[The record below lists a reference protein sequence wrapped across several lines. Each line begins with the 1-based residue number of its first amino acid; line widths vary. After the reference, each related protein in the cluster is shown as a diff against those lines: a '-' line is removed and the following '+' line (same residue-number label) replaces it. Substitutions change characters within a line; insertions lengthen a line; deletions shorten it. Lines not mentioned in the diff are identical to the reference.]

1 MGNVLAILARDFK
14 RLLKVPSAWVVAIGL
29 VLIPPMYAWFNI
41 RGFWN
46 PYHNTKGVEVTVVNN
61 DQGTTNELIGTAN
74 LGSQIVR
81 QLKANDQLGWNFAD
95 EQEGMS
101 RVRSG
106 ESYATIVIPKT
117 FSKDLV
123 DTITGTGNRPELK
136 YYVNE
141 KVSAIAPK
149 ITDTGAGT
157 VDTQVN
163 STFVSTVSE
172 VLSKALN
179 TINGTIN
186 TTAGTMQSNTVRSLD
201 EAQSTISSARGKLA
215 TIIGTMDE
223 TPAKTKAA
231 RQSLASLQQAAVDA
245 GNSLTATSTL
255 ITTAQNGLN
264 DFAAT
269 TSSGLDQ
276 GTALL
281 TRTMQETT
289 GTINTVTTGLS
300 KANTTA
306 GNAVTTLQNANA
318 NTAAVLDMLNNLPVS
333 TPELKAAIAQL
344 KASNENSA
352 ETLRGIQALN
362 TSTGNSVTAVSDLA
376 TSVNNA
382 AQQSLTATS
391 NARSAITSGALPQLN
406 SGLGSLAGAAGT
418 LGGGLSN
425 QTSLASQTD
434 VVLDQLDKASTD
446 TAAALHTTDK
456 ALAKLSGKLGTIST
470 DINALSISSALSSM
484 LGSDGKLDTK
494 RIASFMLSPT
504 VLDTTVLYPVNS
516 YGSGMAPLFTNMAL
530 WVGAFALVVIFKTE
544 TDGEGITGM
553 TATQGYMGRFLFLA
567 VFATLQGL
575 AATIGDLLFGVQT
588 VNAPMFILTGVLTS
602 LVDLSLI
609 FSLSTA
615 FLHVGKGICVAL
627 IMLQIPGASGLYP
640 IEMMPDFFRTLYPFF
655 PFNYSIKAFR
665 ETIGGFYDGHWA
677 HNIVYLLL
685 FTIIGFVIGLVVRPL
700 MANTNRMFA
709 RQIRESDMIV
719 GEDVHLPGTE
729 YRISNVLQ
737 ALTNHSGYKASIERR
752 AARFEA
758 LYPKL
763 KRGALIVGLVVP
775 IILAVTFSL
784 TTNTKLEALLAWVI
798 WLLLI
803 IGFLLTIEFMRDN
816 LRRQRELG
824 NLDDIAIRDALAAHS
839 EAHNRRHAQ

>member
-1 MGNVLAILARDFK
+1 MGNVFAILARDFK

-46 PYHNTKGVEVTVVNN
+46 PYHNTKGIEVTVVNN
-61 DQGTTNELIGTAN
+61 DQGTTNKLIGNAN
-74 LGSQIVR
+74 LGAQIVA
-81 QLKANDQLGWNFAD
+81 QLKNNDQLGWNFAD
-95 EQEGMS
+95 EQEGMT

-149 ITDTGAGT
+149 ITDTGADT

-172 VLSKALN
+172 VLSDALN
-179 TINGTIN
+179 TLNGTIS
-186 TTAGTMQSNTVRSLD
+186 TTAGTIQTSTVQSLD
-201 EAQSTISSARGKLA
+201 EAQSTIASARGRLA
-215 TIIGTMDE
+215 TIINTMDE
-223 TPAKTKAA
+223 TPATTKAA
-231 RQSLASLQQAAVDA
+231 RQSLSSLQQAAVDA

-255 ITTAQNGLN
+255 ITTAQNGIN

-269 TSSGLDQ
+269 TSTGLDQ

-281 TRTMQETT
+281 TQSMQQATT
-289 GTINTVTTGLS
+289 TINTVTTGLS
-300 KANTTA
+300 SANATA
-306 GNAVTTLQNANA
+306 GNAVSTLQTVND
-318 NTAAVLDMLNNLPVS
+318 NTASVLETLSNLPLAS
-333 TPELKAAIAQL
+333 SSPELKAAIAQL
-344 KASNENSA
+344 KHSNTNAA
-352 ETLRGIQALN
+352 ETLRDIQALN
-362 TSTGNSVTAVSDLA
+362 TSTGSAIATVSDLGA
-376 TSVNNA
+376 TVNNA
-382 AQQSLTATS
+382 AQQSLDSTS
-391 NARSAITSGALPQLN
+391 KARSAITSGALPQLN
-406 SGLGSLAGAAGT
+406 NGLGSLAGAAGT

-425 QTSLASQTD
+425 QTALASQAN
-434 VVLDQLDKASTD
+434 VVLDQLDKASAD
-446 TAAALHTTDK
+446 TASALRTTDK
-456 ALAKLSGKLGTIST
+456 ALAKLGDKLSTVAT
-470 DINALSISSALSSM
+470 DITALNTSAMLSSM
-484 LGSDGKLDTK
+484 LGTDGNLNTK
-494 RIASFMLSPT
+494 RIATFMLSPT
-504 VLDTTVLYPVNS
+504 VLDTTVLYPVSS

-544 TDGEGITGM
+544 ADGEGITAM
-553 TATQGYMGRFLFLA
+553 TATQGYMGRFLFLS
-567 VFATLQGL
+567 VFAALQGF
-575 AATIGDLLFGVQT
+575 ATTVGDLLLGVQT
-588 VNAPMFILTGVLTS
+588 VNAAAFVLTGVLTS

-609 FSLSTA
+609 FALSTA
-615 FLHVGKGICVAL
+615 FLHVGKGVCVAL

-640 IEMMPDFFRTLYPFF
+640 IEMMPKFFRTLYPFF
-655 PFNYSIKAFR
+655 PFNYSIKALR
-665 ETIGGFYDGHWA
+665 ETIGGFYDGHWLQ
-677 HNIVYLLL
+677 NIVYLLL
-685 FTIIGFVIGLVVRPL
+685 FTVIGFIIGLVIRPL

-709 RQIRESDMIV
+709 RQIREGGMIV

-729 YRISNVLQ
+729 YRISNALQ

-752 AARFEA
+752 IVRFEA

-775 IILAVTFSL
+775 IVLAVTFSL
-784 TTNTKLEALLAWVI
+784 TTNTKLEALLAWII
-798 WLLLI
+798 WVLLI
-803 IGFLLTIEFMRDN
+803 IGFLLTIEFMRDS

-824 NLDDIAIRDALAAHS
+824 NLDDIQIRDALAVH
-839 EAHNRRHAQ
+839 ERRHAR

>member
-1 MGNVLAILARDFK
+1 MGNVFAILARDFK

-46 PYHNTKGVEVTVVNN
+46 PYHNTKGIEVTVVNN
-61 DQGTTNELIGTAN
+61 DQGTTNKLIGNAN
-74 LGSQIVR
+74 LGAQIVA
-81 QLKANDQLGWNFAD
+81 QLKNNDQLGWNFAD
-95 EQEGMS
+95 EQEGMT

-172 VLSKALN
+172 VLSDALN
-179 TINGTIN
+179 TLNGTIS
-186 TTAGTMQSNTVRSLD
+186 TTAGTIQTSTVQSLD
-201 EAQSTISSARGKLA
+201 EAQSTIASARGRLA
-215 TIIGTMDE
+215 TIINTMDE
-223 TPAKTKAA
+223 TPATTKAA
-231 RQSLASLQQAAVDA
+231 RQSLSSLQQAAVDA

-255 ITTAQNGLN
+255 ITTAQNGIN

-269 TSSGLDQ
+269 TSTGLDQ

-281 TRTMQETT
+281 TQSMQQATT
-289 GTINTVTTGLS
+289 TINTVTTGLS
-300 KANTTA
+300 SANATA
-306 GNAVTTLQNANA
+306 GNAVSTLQTVND
-318 NTAAVLDMLNNLPVS
+318 NTASVLETLSNLPLAS
-333 TPELKAAIAQL
+333 SSPELKAAIAQL
-344 KASNENSA
+344 KHSNTNAA
-352 ETLRGIQALN
+352 ETLRDIQALN
-362 TSTGNSVTAVSDLA
+362 TSTGSAITTVSDLGA
-376 TSVNNA
+376 TINNA
-382 AQQSLTATS
+382 AQQSLDSTS
-391 NARSAITSGALPQLN
+391 KARSAITSGALPQLN
-406 SGLGSLAGAAGT
+406 NGLGSLAGAAGT

-425 QTSLASQTD
+425 QTALASQAN
-434 VVLDQLDKASTD
+434 VMLDQLDKASAD
-446 TAAALHTTDK
+446 TASALRTTDK
-456 ALAKLSGKLGTIST
+456 ALAKLSDKLSTVAT
-470 DINALSISSALSSM
+470 DITALNTSAMLSSM
-484 LGSDGKLDTK
+484 LGTDGNLDTK
-494 RIASFMLSPT
+494 RIATFMLSPT

-544 TDGEGITGM
+544 ADGEGITAM
-553 TATQGYMGRFLFLA
+553 TATQGYMGRFLFLS
-567 VFATLQGL
+567 VFAALQGF
-575 AATIGDLLFGVQT
+575 ATTVGDLLLGVQT
-588 VNAPMFILTGVLTS
+588 VNAAAFVLTGVLTS

-609 FSLSTA
+609 FALSTA
-615 FLHVGKGICVAL
+615 FLHVGKGVCVAL

-640 IEMMPDFFRTLYPFF
+640 IEMMPKFFRTLYPFF
-655 PFNYSIKAFR
+655 PFNYSIKALR
-665 ETIGGFYDGHWA
+665 ETIGGFYDGHWLQ
-677 HNIVYLLL
+677 NIVYLLL
-685 FTIIGFVIGLVVRPL
+685 FTVIGFIIGLVIRPL

-709 RQIRESDMIV
+709 RQIREGGMIV

-729 YRISNVLQ
+729 YRISNALQ

-752 AARFEA
+752 IVRFEA

-775 IILAVTFSL
+775 IVLAVTFSL
-784 TTNTKLEALLAWVI
+784 TTNTKLEALLAWII
-798 WLLLI
+798 WVLLI
-803 IGFLLTIEFMRDN
+803 IGFLLTIEFMRDS

-824 NLDDIAIRDALAAHS
+824 NLDDIQIRDALAVH
-839 EAHNRRHAQ
+839 ERRHAR

>member
-1 MGNVLAILARDFK
+1 MGNVFAILARDFT

-46 PYHNTKGVEVTVVNN
+46 PYHNTKGIEVTVVNN
-61 DQGTTNELIGTAN
+61 DLGTTNKLIGNAN
-74 LGSQIVR
+74 LGAQIVT
-81 QLKANDQLGWNFAD
+81 QLKNNDQLGWNFAD
-95 EQEGMS
+95 EKEGMA

-106 ESYATIVIPKT
+106 ESYATIIIPKT

-172 VLSKALN
+172 VLSDALN
-179 TINGTIN
+179 TLNGTIS
-186 TTAGTMQSNTVRSLD
+186 TTAGTMQTNTVQSLN
-201 EAQSTISSARGKLA
+201 EAQNTIASARGKLA
-215 TIIGTMDE
+215 TIISTMDAA
-223 TPAKTKAA
+223 PAKTKAA
-231 RQSLASLQQAAVDA
+231 RQSLSSLQQAAVDA

-255 ITTAQNGLN
+255 IATTQSGIN
-264 DFAAT
+264 DFAAA
-269 TSSGLDQ
+269 TSTGLDQ

-281 TRTMQETT
+281 TQSMQQATT
-289 GTINTVTTGLS
+289 TINTVTAGLS
-300 KANTTA
+300 NANTTA
-306 GNAVTTLQNANA
+306 GNAVTTLQTVNS
-318 NTAAVLDMLNNLPVS
+318 NTASVLETLSKLPLAS
-333 TPELKAAIAQL
+333 SSPELKAAIAQL
-344 KASNENSA
+344 KHSNANAA
-352 ETLRGIQALN
+352 ETLRSIQALN
-362 TSTGNSVTAVSDLA
+362 SSTGTSITTVNNLA
-376 TSVNNA
+376 TTVNNA
-382 AQQSLTATS
+382 AQQSLNSTS
-391 NARSAITSGALPQLN
+391 EARSAITSGALPQLN
-406 SGLGSLAGAAGT
+406 SGLSSLAAAAGT

-425 QTSLASQTD
+425 QTTLASQAG
-434 VVLDQLDKASTD
+434 VVLDQLDKASAD
-446 TAAALHTTDK
+446 TASALRTTDK
-456 ALAKLSGKLGTIST
+456 ALAKLGNKLSTVAT
-470 DINALSISSALSSM
+470 DITALNTSTMVSSM
-484 LGSDGKLDTK
+484 LGANGKLDTK
-494 RIASFMLSPT
+494 RIAAFMLSPT
-504 VLDTTVLYPVNS
+504 VLSTTVLYPVNS

-544 TDGEGITGM
+544 ADGEGITAM
-553 TATQGYMGRFLFLA
+553 TATQGYMGRFLFLS
-567 VFATLQGL
+567 VFAALQGF
-575 AATIGDLLFGVQT
+575 ATTVGDLLLGVQT
-588 VNAPMFILTGVLTS
+588 VNAAAFILTGVLTS

-615 FLHVGKGICVAL
+615 FLHVGKGVCVAL

-640 IEMMPDFFRTLYPFF
+640 IEMMPKFFRTLYPFF
-655 PFNYSIKAFR
+655 PFNYSIKALR

-677 HNIVYLLL
+677 QNIGYLLL
-685 FTIIGFVIGLVVRPL
+685 FTVIGFIIGLVIRPL

-709 RQIRESDMIV
+709 RQIREGGMIV

-729 YRISNVLQ
+729 YRISNALQ

-752 AARFEA
+752 AARFET

-775 IILAVTFSL
+775 IALAVTFSL
-784 TTNTKLEALLAWVI
+784 TTNTKLEALLAWII
-798 WLLLI
+798 WVLLI
-803 IGFLLTIEFMRDN
+803 IGFLLAIEFMRDS

-824 NLDDIAIRDALAAHS
+824 NLDDIQIRDALAAH
-839 EAHNRRHAQ
+839 ERRHAR

>member
-1 MGNVLAILARDFK
+1 MGNVLAILARDFR

-46 PYHNTKGVEVTVVNN
+46 PYHNTKGIEVTVVNN
-61 DQGTTNELIGTAN
+61 DRGTAN
-74 LGSQIVR
+74 KLIGKANLGDQIVA
-81 QLKANDQLGWNFAD
+81 QLKTNDQLGWNFAD
-95 EQEGMS
+95 EREGMA

-123 DTITGTGNRPELK
+123 GTITGSGNRPELK

-149 ITDTGAGT
+149 ITDTGADT

-172 VLSKALN
+172 VLSNALN
-179 TINGTIN
+179 SLNGTIS
-186 TTAGTMQSNTVRSLD
+186 TTAGTMQADAVQSLN
-201 EAQSTISSARGKLA
+201 EARSTISSARGKLA
-215 TIIGTMDE
+215 KIIGTMDS
-223 TPAKTKAA
+223 TPAKTKTA
-231 RQSLASLQQAAVDA
+231 RQSLSSLQQAAVDA

-255 ITTAQNGLN
+255 ITKAQSGIN
-264 DFAAT
+264 DFAD
-269 TSSGLDQ
+269 TSSTGLDQ
-276 GTALL
+276 GTTLL
-281 TRTMQETT
+281 TQSMQQATT
-289 GTINTVTTGLS
+289 TITTVTTGLS
-300 KANTTA
+300 SANTAA
-306 GNAVTTLQNANA
+306 GNAVSTLQTVNDS
-318 NTAAVLDMLNNLPVS
+318 TASVLETLNKLPLVDGS
-333 TPELKAAIAQL
+333 SELKAAIAQL
-344 KASNENSA
+344 KHSNENSA
-352 ETLRGIQALN
+352 ETLRDLQALN
-362 TSTGNSVTAVSDLA
+362 TSTGTSITAVSDLA
-376 TSVNNA
+376 TTVNDA
-382 AQQSLTATS
+382 AQQSLSSTS
-391 NARSAITSGALPQLN
+391 KARSTITSGALPQLN
-406 SGLGSLAGAAGT
+406 SGLSSLAGVAGT
-418 LGGGLSN
+418 LGGGLS
-425 QTSLASQTD
+425 SQTTLVSQAN
-434 VVLDQLDKASTD
+434 VVLDQLDKASAD
-446 TAAALHTTDK
+446 TAAALRATDK
-456 ALAKLSGKLGTIST
+456 ALAKLGNKIST
-470 DINALSISSALSSM
+470 VATDIAALNTSTMLSSM
-484 LGSDGKLDTK
+484 LGTDGELDTK
-494 RIASFMLSPT
+494 RIATFMLSPT

-544 TDGEGITGM
+544 ADGEGIAAM
-553 TATQGYMGRFLFLA
+553 TAAQGYMGRFLFLS
-567 VFATLQGL
+567 VFAALQGL
-575 AATIGDLLFGVQT
+575 ATTVGDLLLGVQT
-588 VNAPMFILTGVLTS
+588 VNATAFILTGVLTS

-615 FLHVGKGICVAL
+615 FLHVGKGVCVAL

-640 IEMMPDFFRTLYPFF
+640 IEMMPKFFRTLYPFF
-655 PFNYSIKAFR
+655 PFNYSIKALR

-709 RQIRESDMIV
+709 RQLREGGMIV

-729 YRISNVLQ
+729 YRISNALQ

-763 KRGALIVGLVVP
+763 KRGALIIGLAVP
-775 IILAVTFSL
+775 IVLAVTFSL
-784 TTNTKLEALLAWVI
+784 TTNTKLEALLAWII
-798 WLLLI
+798 WVLLI
-803 IGFLLTIEFMRDN
+803 IGFLLTIEFMRDS

-824 NLDDIAIRDALAAHS
+824 NLDDMQIRDALAAR
-839 EAHNRRHAQ
+839 ERRHAR

>member
-1 MGNVLAILARDFK
+1 MGNVFAILARDFK

-46 PYHNTKGVEVTVVNN
+46 PYHNTKGIEVTVVNN
-61 DQGTTNELIGTAN
+61 DQGTTNKLIGNAN
-74 LGSQIVR
+74 LGAQIVA
-81 QLKANDQLGWNFAD
+81 QLKNNDQLGWNFAD
-95 EQEGMS
+95 EQEGMA

-172 VLSKALN
+172 VLSDALN
-179 TINGTIN
+179 TLNGTIS
-186 TTAGTMQSNTVRSLD
+186 TTAGTIQTSTVQSLD
-201 EAQSTISSARGKLA
+201 EAQSTIASARGRLA
-215 TIIGTMDE
+215 TIINTMDE
-223 TPAKTKAA
+223 TPATTKAA
-231 RQSLASLQQAAVDA
+231 RQSLSSLQQAAVDA

-255 ITTAQNGLN
+255 ITTAQNGIN

-269 TSSGLDQ
+269 TSTGLDQ

-281 TRTMQETT
+281 TQSMQQATT
-289 GTINTVTTGLS
+289 TINIVTTGLS
-300 KANTTA
+300 SANATA
-306 GNAVTTLQNANA
+306 GNAVSTLQTVND
-318 NTAAVLDMLNNLPVS
+318 NTASVLETLSNLPLAS
-333 TPELKAAIAQL
+333 SSPELKAAIAQL
-344 KASNENSA
+344 KHSNTNAA
-352 ETLRGIQALN
+352 ETLRDIQALN
-362 TSTGNSVTAVSDLA
+362 TSTGSAITTVSDLGA
-376 TSVNNA
+376 TVNNA
-382 AQQSLTATS
+382 AQQSLDSTS
-391 NARSAITSGALPQLN
+391 KARSAITSGALPQLN
-406 SGLGSLAGAAGT
+406 NGLGSLAGAAGT

-425 QTSLASQTD
+425 QTALASQAN
-434 VVLDQLDKASTD
+434 VVLDQLDKASAD
-446 TAAALHTTDK
+446 TASALRTTDK
-456 ALAKLSGKLGTIST
+456 ALAKLGDKLSTVAT
-470 DINALSISSALSSM
+470 DITALNTSAMLSSM
-484 LGSDGKLDTK
+484 LGTDGNLDTK
-494 RIASFMLSPT
+494 RIATFMLSPT

-544 TDGEGITGM
+544 ADGEGITAM
-553 TATQGYMGRFLFLA
+553 TATQGYMGRFLFLS
-567 VFATLQGL
+567 VFAALQGF
-575 AATIGDLLFGVQT
+575 ATTVGDLLLGVQT
-588 VNAPMFILTGVLTS
+588 VNAAAFVLTGVLTS

-609 FSLSTA
+609 FALSTA
-615 FLHVGKGICVAL
+615 FLHVGKGVCVAL

-640 IEMMPDFFRTLYPFF
+640 IEMMPKFFRTLYPFF
-655 PFNYSIKAFR
+655 PFNYSIKALR
-665 ETIGGFYDGHWA
+665 ETIGGFYGGHWLQ
-677 HNIVYLLL
+677 NIVYLLL
-685 FTIIGFVIGLVVRPL
+685 FTVIGFIIGLVIRPL

-709 RQIRESDMIV
+709 RQIREGGMIV

-729 YRISNVLQ
+729 YRISNALQ

-752 AARFEA
+752 IVRFEA

-775 IILAVTFSL
+775 IVLAVTFSL
-784 TTNTKLEALLAWVI
+784 TTNTKLEALLAWII
-798 WLLLI
+798 WVLLI
-803 IGFLLTIEFMRDN
+803 IGFLLTIEFMRDS

-824 NLDDIAIRDALAAHS
+824 NLDDIQIRDALAVH
-839 EAHNRRHAQ
+839 ERRHAR

>member
-1 MGNVLAILARDFK
+1 MGNVFAILARDFK

-46 PYHNTKGVEVTVVNN
+46 PYHNTKGIEVTVVNN
-61 DQGTTNELIGTAN
+61 DQGTTNKLIGNAN
-74 LGSQIVR
+74 LGAQIVA
-81 QLKANDQLGWNFAD
+81 QLNNNDQLGWNFAD
-95 EQEGMS
+95 EQEGMA

-172 VLSKALN
+172 VLSDALN
-179 TINGTIN
+179 TLNGTIS
-186 TTAGTMQSNTVRSLD
+186 TTAGTIQTSTVQSLD
-201 EAQSTISSARGKLA
+201 EAQSTIASARGRLA
-215 TIIGTMDE
+215 TIINTMDE
-223 TPAKTKAA
+223 TPATTKAA
-231 RQSLASLQQAAVDA
+231 RQSLSSLQQAAVDA

-255 ITTAQNGLN
+255 ITTAQNGIN

-269 TSSGLDQ
+269 TSTGLDQ

-281 TRTMQETT
+281 TQSMQQATT
-289 GTINTVTTGLS
+289 TINIVTTGLS
-300 KANTTA
+300 SANATA
-306 GNAVTTLQNANA
+306 GNAVSTLQTVND
-318 NTAAVLDMLNNLPVS
+318 NTASVLETLSNLPLAS
-333 TPELKAAIAQL
+333 SSPELKAAIAQL
-344 KASNENSA
+344 KHSNTNAA
-352 ETLRGIQALN
+352 ETLRDIQALN
-362 TSTGNSVTAVSDLA
+362 TSTGSAITTVSDLGA
-376 TSVNNA
+376 TVNNA
-382 AQQSLTATS
+382 AQQSLDSTS
-391 NARSAITSGALPQLN
+391 KARSAITSGALPQLN
-406 SGLGSLAGAAGT
+406 NGLGSLAGAAGT

-425 QTSLASQTD
+425 QTALASQAN
-434 VVLDQLDKASTD
+434 VVLDQLDKASAD
-446 TAAALHTTDK
+446 TASALRTTDK
-456 ALAKLSGKLGTIST
+456 ALAKLGDKLSTVAT
-470 DINALSISSALSSM
+470 DITALNTSAMLSSM
-484 LGSDGKLDTK
+484 LGTDGNLDTK
-494 RIASFMLSPT
+494 RIATFMLSPT

-544 TDGEGITGM
+544 ADGEGITAM
-553 TATQGYMGRFLFLA
+553 TATQGYMGRFLFLS
-567 VFATLQGL
+567 VFAALQGF
-575 AATIGDLLFGVQT
+575 ATTVGDLLLGVQT
-588 VNAPMFILTGVLTS
+588 VNAAAFVLTGVLTS

-609 FSLSTA
+609 FALSTA
-615 FLHVGKGICVAL
+615 FLHVGKGVCVAL

-640 IEMMPDFFRTLYPFF
+640 IEMMPKFFRTLYPFF
-655 PFNYSIKAFR
+655 PFNYSIKALR
-665 ETIGGFYDGHWA
+665 ETIGGFYDGHWLQ
-677 HNIVYLLL
+677 NIVYLLL
-685 FTIIGFVIGLVVRPL
+685 FTVIGFIIGLLIRPL

-709 RQIRESDMIV
+709 RQIREGGMIV

-729 YRISNVLQ
+729 YRISNALQ

-752 AARFEA
+752 IVRFEA

-775 IILAVTFSL
+775 IVLAVTFSL
-784 TTNTKLEALLAWVI
+784 TTNTKLEALLAWII
-798 WLLLI
+798 WVLLI
-803 IGFLLTIEFMRDN
+803 IGFLLTIEFMRDS

-824 NLDDIAIRDALAAHS
+824 NLDDIQIRDALAVH
-839 EAHNRRHAQ
+839 ERRHAR

>member
-1 MGNVLAILARDFK
+1 MGNVFAILARDFK

-46 PYHNTKGVEVTVVNN
+46 PYHNTKGIEVTVVNN
-61 DQGTTNELIGTAN
+61 DQGTTNKLIGNAN
-74 LGSQIVR
+74 LGAQIVA
-81 QLKANDQLGWNFAD
+81 QLKNNDQLGWNFAD
-95 EQEGMS
+95 EQEGMT

-172 VLSKALN
+172 VLSDALN
-179 TINGTIN
+179 TLNGTIS
-186 TTAGTMQSNTVRSLD
+186 TTAGTIQTSTVQSLD
-201 EAQSTISSARGKLA
+201 EAQSTIASARGKLA
-215 TIIGTMDE
+215 TIINTMDE
-223 TPAKTKAA
+223 TPATTKAA
-231 RQSLASLQQAAVDA
+231 RQSLSNLQQATVDA

-255 ITTAQNGLN
+255 ITTAQNGIN

-269 TSSGLDQ
+269 TSTGLDQ

-281 TRTMQETT
+281 TQSMQQATT
-289 GTINTVTTGLS
+289 TINTVTTGLS
-300 KANTTA
+300 SANATA
-306 GNAVTTLQNANA
+306 GNAVSTLQTVND
-318 NTAAVLDMLNNLPVS
+318 NTASVLETLSNLPLAS
-333 TPELKAAIAQL
+333 SSPELKAAIAQL
-344 KASNENSA
+344 KHSTTNAA
-352 ETLRGIQALN
+352 ETLRDIQALN
-362 TSTGNSVTAVSDLA
+362 TSTGNAITTVSDLGA
-376 TSVNNA
+376 TVNNA
-382 AQQSLTATS
+382 AQQSLDSTS
-391 NARSAITSGALPQLN
+391 KARSAITSGALPQLN
-406 SGLGSLAGAAGT
+406 NGLGSLAGAAGT

-425 QTSLASQTD
+425 QTALASQAN
-434 VVLDQLDKASTD
+434 VVLDQLDKASAD
-446 TAAALHTTDK
+446 TASALRTTDK
-456 ALAKLSGKLGTIST
+456 ALAKLGDRLSTVAT
-470 DINALSISSALSSM
+470 DITALNTSAMLSSM
-484 LGSDGKLDTK
+484 LGTDGNLDTK
-494 RIASFMLSPT
+494 RIATFMLSPT

-544 TDGEGITGM
+544 ADGEGITAM
-553 TATQGYMGRFLFLA
+553 TATQGYMGRFLFLS
-567 VFATLQGL
+567 VFAALQGF
-575 AATIGDLLFGVQT
+575 ATTVGDLLLGVQT
-588 VNAPMFILTGVLTS
+588 VNAAAFILTGVLTS

-609 FSLSTA
+609 FALSTA
-615 FLHVGKGICVAL
+615 FLHVGKGVCVAL

-640 IEMMPDFFRTLYPFF
+640 IEMMPKFFRTLYPFF
-655 PFNYSIKAFR
+655 PFNYSIKALR
-665 ETIGGFYDGHWA
+665 ETIGGFYDGHWLQ
-677 HNIVYLLL
+677 NIVYLLL
-685 FTIIGFVIGLVVRPL
+685 FTVIGFIIGLVIRPL

-709 RQIRESDMIV
+709 RQIREGGMIV

-729 YRISNVLQ
+729 YRISNALQ

-752 AARFEA
+752 IVRFEA

-775 IILAVTFSL
+775 IVLAVTFSL
-784 TTNTKLEALLAWVI
+784 TTNTKLEALLAWII
-798 WLLLI
+798 WVLLI
-803 IGFLLTIEFMRDN
+803 IGFLLTIEFMRDS

-824 NLDDIAIRDALAAHS
+824 NLDDIQIRNALAAH
-839 EAHNRRHAQ
+839 ERRHAR

>member
-1 MGNVLAILARDFK
+1 MGNVFAILARDFK

-46 PYHNTKGVEVTVVNN
+46 PYHNTKGIEVTVVNN
-61 DQGTTNELIGTAN
+61 DQGTTNKLIGNAN
-74 LGSQIVR
+74 LGAQIVA
-81 QLKANDQLGWNFAD
+81 QLNNNDQLGWNFAD
-95 EQEGMS
+95 EQEGMA

-172 VLSKALN
+172 VLSDALN
-179 TINGTIN
+179 TLNGTIS
-186 TTAGTMQSNTVRSLD
+186 TTAGTIQTSTVQSLD
-201 EAQSTISSARGKLA
+201 ETQSTIASARGKLA
-215 TIIGTMDE
+215 TIINTMDE
-223 TPAKTKAA
+223 TPATTKAA
-231 RQSLASLQQAAVDA
+231 RQSLSSLQQAAVDA

-255 ITTAQNGLN
+255 ITTAQNGIN

-269 TSSGLDQ
+269 TSTGLDQ

-281 TRTMQETT
+281 TQSMQQATT
-289 GTINTVTTGLS
+289 TINTVTTGLS
-300 KANTTA
+300 SANATA
-306 GNAVTTLQNANA
+306 GNAVSTLQTVND
-318 NTAAVLDMLNNLPVS
+318 NTASVLETLSNLPLAS
-333 TPELKAAIAQL
+333 SSPELKAAIAQL
-344 KASNENSA
+344 KHSNTNAA
-352 ETLRGIQALN
+352 ETLRDIQALN
-362 TSTGNSVTAVSDLA
+362 TSTGNAITTVSDLGA
-376 TSVNNA
+376 TVNNA
-382 AQQSLTATS
+382 AQQSLDSTS
-391 NARSAITSGALPQLN
+391 KARSAITSGALPQLN
-406 SGLGSLAGAAGT
+406 NGLGSLAGAAGT

-425 QTSLASQTD
+425 QTALASQAN
-434 VVLDQLDKASTD
+434 VVLDQLDKASAD
-446 TAAALHTTDK
+446 TASALRTTDK
-456 ALAKLSGKLGTIST
+456 ALAKLGDRLSTVAT
-470 DINALSISSALSSM
+470 DITALNTSAMLSSM
-484 LGSDGKLDTK
+484 LGTDGNLDTK
-494 RIASFMLSPT
+494 RIATFMLSPT

-544 TDGEGITGM
+544 ADGEGITAM
-553 TATQGYMGRFLFLA
+553 TATQGYMGRFLFLS
-567 VFATLQGL
+567 VFAALQGF
-575 AATIGDLLFGVQT
+575 ATTVGDLLLGVQT
-588 VNAPMFILTGVLTS
+588 VNAAAFILTGVLTS

-609 FSLSTA
+609 FALSTA
-615 FLHVGKGICVAL
+615 FLHVGKGVCVAL

-640 IEMMPDFFRTLYPFF
+640 IEMMPKFFRTLYPFF
-655 PFNYSIKAFR
+655 PFNYSIKALR
-665 ETIGGFYDGHWA
+665 ETIGGFYDGHWLQ
-677 HNIVYLLL
+677 NIVYLLL
-685 FTIIGFVIGLVVRPL
+685 FTVIGFIIGLVIRPL

-709 RQIRESDMIV
+709 RQIREGGMIV

-729 YRISNVLQ
+729 YRISNALQ

-752 AARFEA
+752 VARFEA

-775 IILAVTFSL
+775 IVLAVTFSL
-784 TTNTKLEALLAWVI
+784 TTNTKLEALLAWII
-798 WLLLI
+798 WVLLI
-803 IGFLLTIEFMRDN
+803 IGFLLTIEFIRDS

-824 NLDDIAIRDALAAHS
+824 NLDDIQIRDALAVH
-839 EAHNRRHAQ
+839 ERRHAR

>member
-1 MGNVLAILARDFK
+1 MGNVFAILARDFK

-46 PYHNTKGVEVTVVNN
+46 PYHNTKGIEVTVVNN
-61 DQGTTNELIGTAN
+61 DQGTTNKLIGNAN
-74 LGSQIVR
+74 LGAQIVA
-81 QLKANDQLGWNFAD
+81 QLNNNDQLGWNFAD
-95 EQEGMS
+95 EQEGMA

-123 DTITGTGNRPELK
+123 DTITGNGNRPELK

-172 VLSKALN
+172 VLSDALN
-179 TINGTIN
+179 TLNGTIS
-186 TTAGTMQSNTVRSLD
+186 TTAGTIQTSTVQSLD
-201 EAQSTISSARGKLA
+201 EAQSTIASARGKLA
-215 TIIGTMDE
+215 TIINTMDE
-223 TPAKTKAA
+223 TPATTKAA
-231 RQSLASLQQAAVDA
+231 RQSLSSLQQATVDA

-255 ITTAQNGLN
+255 ITTAQNGIN

-269 TSSGLDQ
+269 TSTGLDQ

-281 TRTMQETT
+281 TQSMQQATT
-289 GTINTVTTGLS
+289 TINTVTTGLS
-300 KANTTA
+300 SANATA
-306 GNAVTTLQNANA
+306 GNAVSTLQTVND
-318 NTAAVLDMLNNLPVS
+318 NTASVLETLSNLPLAS
-333 TPELKAAIAQL
+333 SSPELKAAIAQL
-344 KASNENSA
+344 KHSTTNAA
-352 ETLRGIQALN
+352 ETLRDIQALN
-362 TSTGNSVTAVSDLA
+362 TSTGNAITTVSDLGA
-376 TSVNNA
+376 TVNNA
-382 AQQSLTATS
+382 AQQSLDSTS
-391 NARSAITSGALPQLN
+391 KARSAITSGALPQLN
-406 SGLGSLAGAAGT
+406 NGLGSLAGATGT

-425 QTSLASQTD
+425 QTALASQAN
-434 VVLDQLDKASTD
+434 VVLDQLDKASAD
-446 TAAALHTTDK
+446 TASALRTTDK
-456 ALAKLSGKLGTIST
+456 ALAKLGDRLSTVAT
-470 DINALSISSALSSM
+470 DITALNTSAMLSSM
-484 LGSDGKLDTK
+484 LGTDGNLDTK
-494 RIASFMLSPT
+494 RIATFMLSPT

-544 TDGEGITGM
+544 ADSEGITAM
-553 TATQGYMGRFLFLA
+553 TATQGYMGRFLFLS
-567 VFATLQGL
+567 VFAALQGF
-575 AATIGDLLFGVQT
+575 ATTVGDLLLGVQT
-588 VNAPMFILTGVLTS
+588 VNAAAFVLTGVLTS

-609 FSLSTA
+609 FALSTA
-615 FLHVGKGICVAL
+615 FLHVGKGVCVAL

-640 IEMMPDFFRTLYPFF
+640 IEMMPKFFRTLYPFF
-655 PFNYSIKAFR
+655 PFNYSIKALR
-665 ETIGGFYDGHWA
+665 ETIGGFYDGHWLQ
-677 HNIVYLLL
+677 NIVYLLL
-685 FTIIGFVIGLVVRPL
+685 FTVIGFIIGLVIRPL

-709 RQIRESDMIV
+709 RQIREGGMIV

-729 YRISNVLQ
+729 YRISNALQ

-752 AARFEA
+752 IVRFEA

-775 IILAVTFSL
+775 IVLAVTFSL
-784 TTNTKLEALLAWVI
+784 TTNTKLEALLAWII
-798 WLLLI
+798 WVLLI
-803 IGFLLTIEFMRDN
+803 IGFLLTIEFMRDS

-824 NLDDIAIRDALAAHS
+824 NLDDIQIRDALATH
-839 EAHNRRHAQ
+839 ERRHAR

>member
-1 MGNVLAILARDFK
+1 MGNVFAILARDFK

-46 PYHNTKGVEVTVVNN
+46 PYHNTKGIEVTVVNN
-61 DQGTTNELIGTAN
+61 DQGTTNKLIGNAN
-74 LGSQIVR
+74 LGAQIVA
-81 QLKANDQLGWNFAD
+81 QLNNNDQLGWNFAD
-95 EQEGMS
+95 EQEGMA

-123 DTITGTGNRPELK
+123 DTITGNGNRPELK

-172 VLSKALN
+172 VLSDALN
-179 TINGTIN
+179 TLNGTIS
-186 TTAGTMQSNTVRSLD
+186 TTAGTIQTSTVQSLD
-201 EAQSTISSARGKLA
+201 EAQSTIASARGKLA
-215 TIIGTMDE
+215 TIINTMDE
-223 TPAKTKAA
+223 TPATTKAA
-231 RQSLASLQQAAVDA
+231 RQSLSSLQQATVDA
-245 GNSLTATSTL
+245 GNSLTATSML
-255 ITTAQNGLN
+255 ITTAQNGIN

-269 TSSGLDQ
+269 TSTGLDQ

-281 TRTMQETT
+281 TQSMQQATT
-289 GTINTVTTGLS
+289 TINTVTTGLS
-300 KANTTA
+300 SANATA
-306 GNAVTTLQNANA
+306 GNAVSTLQTVND
-318 NTAAVLDMLNNLPVS
+318 NTASVLETLSNLPLAS
-333 TPELKAAIAQL
+333 SSPELKAAIAQL
-344 KASNENSA
+344 KHSTTNAA
-352 ETLRGIQALN
+352 ETLRDIQALN
-362 TSTGNSVTAVSDLA
+362 TSTGNAITTVSDLGA
-376 TSVNNA
+376 TVNNA
-382 AQQSLTATS
+382 AQQSLDSTS
-391 NARSAITSGALPQLN
+391 KARSAITSGALPQLN
-406 SGLGSLAGAAGT
+406 NGLGSLAGATGT

-425 QTSLASQTD
+425 QTALASQAN
-434 VVLDQLDKASTD
+434 VVLDQLDKASAD
-446 TAAALHTTDK
+446 TASALRTTDK
-456 ALAKLSGKLGTIST
+456 ALAKLGDRLSTVAT
-470 DINALSISSALSSM
+470 DITALNTSAMLSSM
-484 LGSDGKLDTK
+484 LGTDGNLDTK
-494 RIASFMLSPT
+494 RIATFMLSPT

-544 TDGEGITGM
+544 ADGEGITAM
-553 TATQGYMGRFLFLA
+553 TATQGYMGRFLFLS
-567 VFATLQGL
+567 VFAALQGF
-575 AATIGDLLFGVQT
+575 ATTVGDLLLGVQT
-588 VNAPMFILTGVLTS
+588 VNAAAFGLTGVLTS

-609 FSLSTA
+609 FALSTA
-615 FLHVGKGICVAL
+615 FLHVGKGVCVAL

-640 IEMMPDFFRTLYPFF
+640 IEMMPKFFRTLYPFF
-655 PFNYSIKAFR
+655 PFNYSIKALR
-665 ETIGGFYDGHWA
+665 ETIGGFYDGHWLQ
-677 HNIVYLLL
+677 NIVYLLL
-685 FTIIGFVIGLVVRPL
+685 FTVIGFIIGLVIRPL

-709 RQIRESDMIV
+709 RQIREGGMIV

-729 YRISNVLQ
+729 YRISNALQ

-752 AARFEA
+752 IVRFEA

-775 IILAVTFSL
+775 IVLAVTFSL
-784 TTNTKLEALLAWVI
+784 TTNTKLEALLAWII
-798 WLLLI
+798 WVLLI
-803 IGFLLTIEFMRDN
+803 IGFLLTIEFMRDS

-824 NLDDIAIRDALAAHS
+824 NLDDIQIRNALAVH
-839 EAHNRRHAQ
+839 ERRHAR

>member
-1 MGNVLAILARDFK
+1 MGNVFAILARDFK

-46 PYHNTKGVEVTVVNN
+46 PYHNTKGIEVTVVNN
-61 DQGTTNELIGTAN
+61 DQGTTNKLIGNAN
-74 LGSQIVR
+74 LGAQIVA
-81 QLKANDQLGWNFAD
+81 QLKNNDQLGWNFAD
-95 EQEGMS
+95 EQEGMT

-172 VLSKALN
+172 VLSDALN
-179 TINGTIN
+179 TLNGTIS
-186 TTAGTMQSNTVRSLD
+186 TTAGTIQTSTVQSLD
-201 EAQSTISSARGKLA
+201 EAQSTIASARGRLA
-215 TIIGTMDE
+215 TIINTMDE
-223 TPAKTKAA
+223 TPATTKAA
-231 RQSLASLQQAAVDA
+231 RQSLSSLQQAAVDA

-255 ITTAQNGLN
+255 ITTAQNGIN

-269 TSSGLDQ
+269 TSTGLDQ

-281 TRTMQETT
+281 TQSMQQATT
-289 GTINTVTTGLS
+289 TINTVTTGLS
-300 KANTTA
+300 SANATA
-306 GNAVTTLQNANA
+306 GNAVSTLQTVND
-318 NTAAVLDMLNNLPVS
+318 NTASVLETLSNLPLAS
-333 TPELKAAIAQL
+333 SSPELKAAIAQL
-344 KASNENSA
+344 KHSTTNAA
-352 ETLRGIQALN
+352 ETLRDIQALN
-362 TSTGNSVTAVSDLA
+362 TSTGNAITTVSDLGA
-376 TSVNNA
+376 TVNNA
-382 AQQSLTATS
+382 AQQSLDSTS
-391 NARSAITSGALPQLN
+391 KARSAITSGALPQLN
-406 SGLGSLAGAAGT
+406 NGLGSLAGATGT

-425 QTSLASQTD
+425 QTALASQAN
-434 VVLDQLDKASTD
+434 VVLDQLDKASAD
-446 TAAALHTTDK
+446 TASALRTTDK
-456 ALAKLSGKLGTIST
+456 ALAKLGDRLSTVAT
-470 DINALSISSALSSM
+470 DITALNTSAMLSSM
-484 LGSDGKLDTK
+484 LGTDGNLDTK
-494 RIASFMLSPT
+494 RIATFMLSPT

-544 TDGEGITGM
+544 ADGEGITAM
-553 TATQGYMGRFLFLA
+553 TATQGYMGRFLFLS
-567 VFATLQGL
+567 VFAALQGF
-575 AATIGDLLFGVQT
+575 ATTVGDLLLGVQT
-588 VNAPMFILTGVLTS
+588 VNAAAFGLTGVLTS

-609 FSLSTA
+609 FALSTA
-615 FLHVGKGICVAL
+615 FLHVGKGVCVAL

-640 IEMMPDFFRTLYPFF
+640 IEMMPKFFRTLYPFF
-655 PFNYSIKAFR
+655 PFNYSIKALR
-665 ETIGGFYDGHWA
+665 ETIGGFYDGHWLQ
-677 HNIVYLLL
+677 NIVYLLL
-685 FTIIGFVIGLVVRPL
+685 FTVIGFIIGLVIRPL

-709 RQIRESDMIV
+709 RQIREGGMIV

-729 YRISNVLQ
+729 YRISNALQ

-752 AARFEA
+752 IVRFEA

-775 IILAVTFSL
+775 IVLAVTFSL
-784 TTNTKLEALLAWVI
+784 TTNTKLEALLAWII
-798 WLLLI
+798 WVLLI
-803 IGFLLTIEFMRDN
+803 IGFLLTIEFMRDS

-824 NLDDIAIRDALAAHS
+824 NLDDIQIRNALAVH
-839 EAHNRRHAQ
+839 ERRHAR

>member
-1 MGNVLAILARDFK
+1 MGNVFAILARDFK

-46 PYHNTKGVEVTVVNN
+46 PFHNTKGIEVTVVNN
-61 DQGTTNELIGTAN
+61 DQGTTNKLIGNAN
-74 LGSQIVR
+74 LGAQIVA
-81 QLKANDQLGWNFAD
+81 QLKNNDQLGWNFAD
-95 EQEGMS
+95 EQEGMN

-141 KVSAIAPK
+141 KASAIAPK

-172 VLSKALN
+172 VLSDALN
-179 TINGTIN
+179 TLNGTIS
-186 TTAGTMQSNTVRSLD
+186 TTAGTIQTSTVQSLD
-201 EAQSTISSARGKLA
+201 EAQSTIASARGRLA
-215 TIIGTMDE
+215 TIINTMDE
-223 TPAKTKAA
+223 TPATTKAA
-231 RQSLASLQQAAVDA
+231 RQSLSSLQQAAVDA

-255 ITTAQNGLN
+255 ITTAQNGIN

-269 TSSGLDQ
+269 TSTGLDQ

-281 TRTMQETT
+281 TQSMQQATT
-289 GTINTVTTGLS
+289 TINTVTTGLS
-300 KANTTA
+300 SANATA
-306 GNAVTTLQNANA
+306 GNAVSTLQTVND
-318 NTAAVLDMLNNLPVS
+318 NTASVLETLSNLPLAS
-333 TPELKAAIAQL
+333 SSPELKAAIAQL
-344 KASNENSA
+344 KHSNTNAA
-352 ETLRGIQALN
+352 ETLRDIQALN
-362 TSTGNSVTAVSDLA
+362 TSTGSAITTVSDLGA
-376 TSVNNA
+376 TVNNA
-382 AQQSLTATS
+382 AQQSLDSTS
-391 NARSAITSGALPQLN
+391 KARSAITSGALPQLN
-406 SGLGSLAGAAGT
+406 NGLGSLAGAAGT

-425 QTSLASQTD
+425 QTALASQAN
-434 VVLDQLDKASTD
+434 VMLDQLDKASAD
-446 TAAALHTTDK
+446 TASALRTTDK
-456 ALAKLSGKLGTIST
+456 ALAKLGDKLSTVAT
-470 DINALSISSALSSM
+470 DITALNTSAMLSSM
-484 LGSDGKLDTK
+484 LGTDGNLDTK
-494 RIASFMLSPT
+494 RIATFMLSPT

-544 TDGEGITGM
+544 ADGEGITAM
-553 TATQGYMGRFLFLA
+553 TATQGYMGRFLFLS
-567 VFATLQGL
+567 VFAALQGF
-575 AATIGDLLFGVQT
+575 ATTVGNLLLGVQT
-588 VNAPMFILTGVLTS
+588 VNAAAFVLTGVLTS

-609 FSLSTA
+609 FALSTA
-615 FLHVGKGICVAL
+615 FLHVGKGVCVAL

-640 IEMMPDFFRTLYPFF
+640 IEMMPKFFRTLYPFF
-655 PFNYSIKAFR
+655 PFNYSIKALR
-665 ETIGGFYDGHWA
+665 ETIGGFYDGHWLQ
-677 HNIVYLLL
+677 NIVYLLL
-685 FTIIGFVIGLVVRPL
+685 FTVIGFIIGLVIRPL

-709 RQIRESDMIV
+709 RQIREGGMIV

-729 YRISNVLQ
+729 YRISNALQ

-752 AARFEA
+752 IVRFEA

-775 IILAVTFSL
+775 IVLAVTFSL
-784 TTNTKLEALLAWVI
+784 TTNTKLEALLAWII
-798 WLLLI
+798 WVLLI
-803 IGFLLTIEFMRDN
+803 IGFLLTIEFMRDS

-824 NLDDIAIRDALAAHS
+824 NLDDIQIRDALAAH
-839 EAHNRRHAQ
+839 ERRHAR

>member
-1 MGNVLAILARDFK
+1 MGNVFAILARDFK

-46 PYHNTKGVEVTVVNN
+46 PYHNTKGIEVTVVNN
-61 DQGTTNELIGTAN
+61 DQGTTNKLIGNAN
-74 LGSQIVR
+74 LGAQIVA
-81 QLKANDQLGWNFAD
+81 QLKNNDQLGWNFAD
-95 EQEGMS
+95 EQEGMT

-172 VLSKALN
+172 VLSDALN
-179 TINGTIN
+179 TLNGTIS
-186 TTAGTMQSNTVRSLD
+186 TTAGTIQTSTVQSLD
-201 EAQSTISSARGKLA
+201 EAQSTIASARGRLA
-215 TIIGTMDE
+215 TIINTMDE
-223 TPAKTKAA
+223 TPATTKAA
-231 RQSLASLQQAAVDA
+231 RQSLSSLQQATVDA

-255 ITTAQNGLN
+255 ITTAQNGIN

-269 TSSGLDQ
+269 TSTGLDQ

-281 TRTMQETT
+281 TQSMQQATT
-289 GTINTVTTGLS
+289 TINTVTTGLS
-300 KANTTA
+300 SANATA
-306 GNAVTTLQNANA
+306 GNAVSTLQTVND
-318 NTAAVLDMLNNLPVS
+318 NTASVLETLSNLPLAS
-333 TPELKAAIAQL
+333 SSPELKAAIAQL
-344 KASNENSA
+344 KHSTTNAA
-352 ETLRGIQALN
+352 ETLRDIQALN
-362 TSTGNSVTAVSDLA
+362 TSTGNAITTVSDLGA
-376 TSVNNA
+376 TVNNA
-382 AQQSLTATS
+382 AQQSLDSTS
-391 NARSAITSGALPQLN
+391 KARSAITSGALPQLN
-406 SGLGSLAGAAGT
+406 NGLGSLAGAAGT

-425 QTSLASQTD
+425 QTALASQAN
-434 VVLDQLDKASTD
+434 VVLDQLDKASAD
-446 TAAALHTTDK
+446 TASALRTTDK
-456 ALAKLSGKLGTIST
+456 ALAKLGDRLSTVAT
-470 DINALSISSALSSM
+470 DITALNTSAMLSSM
-484 LGSDGKLDTK
+484 LGTDGNLDTK
-494 RIASFMLSPT
+494 RIATFMLSPT

-544 TDGEGITGM
+544 ADGEGITAM
-553 TATQGYMGRFLFLA
+553 TATQGYMGRFLFLS
-567 VFATLQGL
+567 VFAALQGF
-575 AATIGDLLFGVQT
+575 ATTVGDLLLGVQT
-588 VNAPMFILTGVLTS
+588 VNAAAFILTGVLTS

-609 FSLSTA
+609 FALSTA
-615 FLHVGKGICVAL
+615 FLHVGKGVCVAL

-640 IEMMPDFFRTLYPFF
+640 IEMMPKFFRTLYPFF

-665 ETIGGFYDGHWA
+665 ETIGGFYDGHWEQ
-677 HNIVYLLL
+677 NIAYLLL
-685 FTIIGFVIGLVVRPL
+685 FSIIGFAIGLIIRPL

-709 RQIRESDMIV
+709 RQIQESDMII
-719 GEDVHLPGTE
+719 GEDVHLPGSE
-729 YRISNVLQ
+729 YRISNALQ
-737 ALTNHSGYKASIERR
+737 ALTNHSSYKMSIERR
-752 AARFEA
+752 AAQFEA
-758 LYPKL
+758 LYPRL
-763 KRGALIVGLVVP
+763 KRGALIAGLAVP

-784 TTNTKLEALLAWVI
+784 TTNTKLEALLAWII
-798 WLLLI
+798 WILLI
-803 IGFLLTIEFMRDN
+803 IGFLLAIEFIRDN

-824 NLDDIAIRDALAAHS
+824 NLDDDEIRIALA
-839 EAHNRRHAQ
+839 RHERKHAK

>member
-1 MGNVLAILARDFK
+1 MGNVFAILARDFK

-46 PYHNTKGVEVTVVNN
+46 PYHNTKGIEVTVVNN
-61 DQGTTNELIGTAN
+61 DQGTTNKLIGNAN
-74 LGSQIVR
+74 LGAQIVA
-81 QLKANDQLGWNFAD
+81 QLKNNDQLGWNFAD
-95 EQEGMS
+95 EQEGMA

-117 FSKDLV
+117 FSKDLI

-172 VLSKALN
+172 VLSDALN
-179 TINGTIN
+179 TLNGTIS
-186 TTAGTMQSNTVRSLD
+186 TTAGTIQTSTVQSLD
-201 EAQSTISSARGKLA
+201 EAQSTIASARGRLA
-215 TIIGTMDE
+215 TIINTMDE
-223 TPAKTKAA
+223 TPATTKAA
-231 RQSLASLQQAAVDA
+231 RQSLSSLQQATVDA

-255 ITTAQNGLN
+255 ITTAQNGIN

-269 TSSGLDQ
+269 TS
-276 GTALL
+276 
-281 TRTMQETT
+281 
-289 GTINTVTTGLS
+289 TGLS
-300 KANTTA
+300 SANATA
-306 GNAVTTLQNANA
+306 GNAVSTLQTVND
-318 NTAAVLDMLNNLPVS
+318 NTASVLETLSNLPLANS
-333 TPELKAAIAQL
+333 SPELKAAIAQL
-344 KASNENSA
+344 KHSNTNAA
-352 ETLRGIQALN
+352 ETLRDIQALN
-362 TSTGNSVTAVSDLA
+362 TSTGSAITTVSDLGA
-376 TSVNNA
+376 TVNNA
-382 AQQSLTATS
+382 AQQSLDSTS
-391 NARSAITSGALPQLN
+391 KARSAITSGALPQLN
-406 SGLGSLAGAAGT
+406 NGLGSLAGAAGT

-425 QTSLASQTD
+425 QTALASQAN
-434 VVLDQLDKASTD
+434 VVLDQLDKASAD
-446 TAAALHTTDK
+446 TASALRTTDK
-456 ALAKLSGKLGTIST
+456 ALAKLGDRLSTVAT
-470 DINALSISSALSSM
+470 DITALNTSAMLSSM
-484 LGSDGKLDTK
+484 LGTDGNLNTK
-494 RIASFMLSPT
+494 RIATFMLSPT

-544 TDGEGITGM
+544 ADGEGITAM
-553 TATQGYMGRFLFLA
+553 TATQGYMGRFLFLS
-567 VFATLQGL
+567 VFAALQGF
-575 AATIGDLLFGVQT
+575 ATTVGDLLLGVQT
-588 VNAPMFILTGVLTS
+588 VNAAAFVLTGVLTS

-609 FSLSTA
+609 FALSTA
-615 FLHVGKGICVAL
+615 FLHVGKGVCVAL

-640 IEMMPDFFRTLYPFF
+640 IEMMPKFFRTLYPFF
-655 PFNYSIKAFR
+655 PFNYSIKALR
-665 ETIGGFYDGHWA
+665 ETIGGFYDGHWLQ
-677 HNIVYLLL
+677 NIVYLLL
-685 FTIIGFVIGLVVRPL
+685 FTVIGFIIGLVIRPL

-709 RQIRESDMIV
+709 RQIREGGMIV

-729 YRISNVLQ
+729 YRISNALQ

-752 AARFEA
+752 VARFEA

-775 IILAVTFSL
+775 IVLAVTFSL
-784 TTNTKLEALLAWVI
+784 TTNTKLEALLAWII
-798 WLLLI
+798 WVLLI
-803 IGFLLTIEFMRDN
+803 IGFLLTIEFMRDS

-824 NLDDIAIRDALAAHS
+824 NLDDIQIRDALAVH
-839 EAHNRRHAQ
+839 ERRHAR

>member
-1 MGNVLAILARDFK
+1 MGNVFAILARDFK

-46 PYHNTKGVEVTVVNN
+46 PYHNTKGIEVTVVNN
-61 DQGTTNELIGTAN
+61 DQGTTNKLIGNAN
-74 LGSQIVR
+74 LGAQIVA
-81 QLKANDQLGWNFAD
+81 QLNNNDQLGWNFAD
-95 EQEGMS
+95 EQEGMA

-172 VLSKALN
+172 VLSDALN
-179 TINGTIN
+179 TLNGTIS
-186 TTAGTMQSNTVRSLD
+186 TTAGTIQTSTVQSLD
-201 EAQSTISSARGKLA
+201 EAQSTIASARGRLA
-215 TIIGTMDE
+215 TIINTMDE
-223 TPAKTKAA
+223 TPATTKAA
-231 RQSLASLQQAAVDA
+231 RQSLSSLQQAAVDA

-255 ITTAQNGLN
+255 ITTAQNGIN

-269 TSSGLDQ
+269 TSTGLDQ

-281 TRTMQETT
+281 TQSMQQATT
-289 GTINTVTTGLS
+289 TINIVTTGLS
-300 KANTTA
+300 SANATA
-306 GNAVTTLQNANA
+306 GNAVSTLQTVND
-318 NTAAVLDMLNNLPVS
+318 NTASVLETLSNLPLAS
-333 TPELKAAIAQL
+333 SSPELKAAIAQL
-344 KASNENSA
+344 KHSNTNAA
-352 ETLRGIQALN
+352 ETLRDIQALN
-362 TSTGNSVTAVSDLA
+362 TSTGSAITTVSDLGA
-376 TSVNNA
+376 TVNNA
-382 AQQSLTATS
+382 AQQSLDSTS
-391 NARSAITSGALPQLN
+391 KARSAITSGALPQLN
-406 SGLGSLAGAAGT
+406 NGLGSLAGAAGT

-425 QTSLASQTD
+425 QTALASQAN
-434 VVLDQLDKASTD
+434 VVLDQLDKASAD
-446 TAAALHTTDK
+446 TASALRTTDK
-456 ALAKLSGKLGTIST
+456 ALAKLGDKLSTVAT
-470 DINALSISSALSSM
+470 DITALNTSAMLSSM
-484 LGSDGKLDTK
+484 LGTDGNLDTK
-494 RIASFMLSPT
+494 RIATFMLSPT

-544 TDGEGITGM
+544 ADGEGITAM
-553 TATQGYMGRFLFLA
+553 TATQGYMGRFLFLS
-567 VFATLQGL
+567 VFAALQGF
-575 AATIGDLLFGVQT
+575 ATTVGDLLLGVQT
-588 VNAPMFILTGVLTS
+588 VNAAAFVLTGVLTS

-609 FSLSTA
+609 FALSTA
-615 FLHVGKGICVAL
+615 FLHVGKGVCVAL

-640 IEMMPDFFRTLYPFF
+640 IEMMPKFFRTLYPFF
-655 PFNYSIKAFR
+655 PFNYSIKALR
-665 ETIGGFYDGHWA
+665 ETIGGFYGGHWLQ
-677 HNIVYLLL
+677 NIVYLLL
-685 FTIIGFVIGLVVRPL
+685 FTVIGFIIGLVIRPL

-709 RQIRESDMIV
+709 RQIREGGMIV

-729 YRISNVLQ
+729 YRISNALQ

-752 AARFEA
+752 IVRFEA

-775 IILAVTFSL
+775 IVLAVTFSL
-784 TTNTKLEALLAWVI
+784 TTNTKLEALLAWII
-798 WLLLI
+798 WVLLI
-803 IGFLLTIEFMRDN
+803 IGFLLTIEFMRDS

-824 NLDDIAIRDALAAHS
+824 NLDDIQIRDALAVH
-839 EAHNRRHAQ
+839 ERRHAR

>member
-1 MGNVLAILARDFK
+1 MGNVLAILARDFR

-46 PYHNTKGVEVTVVNN
+46 PYHNTKGIEVTVVNN
-61 DQGTTNELIGTAN
+61 DRGTAN
-74 LGSQIVR
+74 KLIGKANLGDQIVA

-95 EQEGMS
+95 EREGMA

-123 DTITGTGNRPELK
+123 GTITGSGNRPELK

-149 ITDTGAGT
+149 ITDTGADT

-172 VLSKALN
+172 VLSNALN
-179 TINGTIN
+179 SLNGTIS
-186 TTAGTMQSNTVRSLD
+186 TTAGTMQADAVQSLN
-201 EAQSTISSARGKLA
+201 EARSTISSARGKLA
-215 TIIGTMDE
+215 KIIGTMDS
-223 TPAKTKAA
+223 TPAKTKTA
-231 RQSLASLQQAAVDA
+231 RQSLSSLQQAAVDA

-255 ITTAQNGLN
+255 ITKAQSGIN
-264 DFAAT
+264 DFADT
-269 TSSGLDQ
+269 TSTGLDQ
-276 GTALL
+276 GTTLL
-281 TRTMQETT
+281 TQSMQQATT
-289 GTINTVTTGLS
+289 TITTVTTGLS
-300 KANTTA
+300 SANTAA
-306 GNAVTTLQNANA
+306 GNAVSTLQTVNDS
-318 NTAAVLDMLNNLPVS
+318 TASVLETLNKLPLVDGS
-333 TPELKAAIAQL
+333 SELKAAIAQL
-344 KASNENSA
+344 KHSNENSA
-352 ETLRGIQALN
+352 ETLRDLQALN
-362 TSTGNSVTAVSDLA
+362 TSTGTSITAVSDLA
-376 TSVNNA
+376 TTVNDA
-382 AQQSLTATS
+382 AQQSLSSTS
-391 NARSAITSGALPQLN
+391 KARSAITSGALPQLN
-406 SGLGSLAGAAGT
+406 SGLSSLAGVAGT
-418 LGGGLSN
+418 LGGGLS
-425 QTSLASQTD
+425 SQTTLVSQAN
-434 VVLDQLDKASTD
+434 VVLDQLDKASAD
-446 TAAALHTTDK
+446 TAAALRATDK
-456 ALAKLSGKLGTIST
+456 ALAKLGNKIST
-470 DINALSISSALSSM
+470 VATDIAALNTSTMLSSM
-484 LGSDGKLDTK
+484 LGTDGELDTK
-494 RIASFMLSPT
+494 RIATFMLSPT

-544 TDGEGITGM
+544 ADGEGIAAM
-553 TATQGYMGRFLFLA
+553 TAAQGYMGRFLFLS
-567 VFATLQGL
+567 VFAALQGL
-575 AATIGDLLFGVQT
+575 ATTVGDLLLGVQT
-588 VNAPMFILTGVLTS
+588 VNATAFILTGVLTS

-615 FLHVGKGICVAL
+615 FLHVGKGVCVAL

-640 IEMMPDFFRTLYPFF
+640 IEMMPKFFRTLYPFF
-655 PFNYSIKAFR
+655 PFNYSIKALR

-709 RQIRESDMIV
+709 RQLREGGMIV

-729 YRISNVLQ
+729 YRISNALQ

-763 KRGALIVGLVVP
+763 KRGALIIGLAVP
-775 IILAVTFSL
+775 IVLAVTFSL
-784 TTNTKLEALLAWVI
+784 TTNTKLEALLAWII
-798 WLLLI
+798 WVLLI
-803 IGFLLTIEFMRDN
+803 IGFLLTIEFMRDS

-824 NLDDIAIRDALAAHS
+824 NLDDMQIRDALAAR
-839 EAHNRRHAQ
+839 ERRHAR